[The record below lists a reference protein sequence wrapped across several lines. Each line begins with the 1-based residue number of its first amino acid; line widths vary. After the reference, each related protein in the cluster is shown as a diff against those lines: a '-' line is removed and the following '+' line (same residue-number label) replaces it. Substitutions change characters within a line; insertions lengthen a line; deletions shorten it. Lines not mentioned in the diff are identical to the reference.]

1 MLTSSPSEKSLLARF
16 VLFMVFLSVAGVHY
30 VTGGPYPSFPDTHY
44 NRTGDAGTQIP
55 SFSGEKRNSF
65 IPLQKPHLFFDH
77 SAPPATG
84 RFRDKVQ
91 PVCFLR
97 FFKAR

>member
-1 MLTSSPSEKSLLARF
+1 MMTSSPSEKSPLARF
-16 VLFMVFLSVAGVHY
+16 VLFMIFLSVAGVHY
-30 VTGGPYPSFPDTHY
+30 VTGGPYPSFLDTLR
-44 NRTGDAGTQIP
+44 NRTGNAGRQIP
-55 SFSGEKRNSF
+55 SFSGEKRSSF
-65 IPLQKPHLFFDH
+65 LPLQKPPLFFDR
-77 SAPPATG
+77 SAPPAMG